1 MIVSS
6 FLSQLLPLL
15 ESLPC
20 GAVLLNRAGQ
30 VVHVNARACAMMGRG
45 PDELMGRRI
54 EGLYEGDEEAR
65 ATVAASVAD
74 FDTPVEAEFYL
85 PIAGGGRL
93 PVQTAARRLG
103 DSPPYSDL
111 RLITLAD
118 ISRQKTLEENF
129 KEQYRV
135 IAELSNTIL
144 DQAMGLKH
152 SNEDLEERVRQRT
165 RELHEANLDAIF
177 MLAVAAEAKDEDTG
191 RHVRRIEAYAQ
202 LLALELG
209 LPSHDCQEIGYSAI
223 LHDIGK
229 IHIPDQ
235 ILKKPGP
242 LTPEERTVC
251 QQHTVLGERI
261 LSDKPFFARARRI
274 ARWHHENW
282 DGSGYPDQLS
292 GYTMP
297 LEARIVHLAD
307 VYDALTSPRVYK
319 AAWSPFDAYA
329 VVVEADGRMF
339 DPDIVRA
346 FRSLWEKNRFDLSMA
361 APPAGAHAG
370 SAAAV
375 Q

>member
-6 FLSQLLPLL
+6 FLSQLVPLL

-20 GAVLLNRAGQ
+20 GAVLLDRAGRI
-30 VVHVNARACAMMGRG
+30 VHVNARACAMVGRVAG
-45 PDELMGRRI
+45 ELLGREI
-54 EGLYEGDEEAR
+54 AGLYEGDEAAR
-65 ATVAASVAD
+65 VLLAESLANFEVPS
-74 FDTPVEAEFYL
+74 EAEFYV
-85 PIAGGGRL
+85 PKADGGRL
-93 PVQTAARRLG
+93 PVQTAARVLG
-103 DSPPYSDL
+103 DSPPYCDH
-111 RLITLAD
+111 RLVTLAD
-118 ISRQKTLEENF
+118 ISRQKELEASL
-129 KEQYRV
+129 KEQYRT

-144 DQAMGLKH
+144 EQAVGLKH
-152 SNEDLEERVRQRT
+152 SNEDLEQRVRQRT
-165 RELHEANLDAIF
+165 RELHEANLDSIF

-202 LLALELG
+202 LLGMELG
-209 LPSHDCQEIGYSAI
+209 LPSADCEEIGYSSI

-242 LTPEERTVC
+242 LTPEERTIC

-261 LSDKPFFARARRI
+261 LSDKPFFLRARRI

-282 DGSGYPDQLS
+282 DGSGYPDGLS
-292 GYTMP
+292 GYAIP

-329 VVVEADGRMF
+329 VIAESEGRMF
-339 DPDIVRA
+339 DPQIVKA
-346 FRSLWEKNRFDLSMA
+346 FRSLWERNRFDLSA
-361 APPAGAHAG
+361 VAPPAVGAEPLLP
-370 SAAAV
+370 S
-375 Q
+375 

>member
-1 MIVSS
+1 MVVSS

-20 GAVLLNRAGQ
+20 GAVLLNRAGEI
-30 VVHVNARACAMMGRG
+30 VHVNSRACGMIGRG
-45 PDELMGRRI
+45 AEELVGRGI
-54 EGLYEGDEEAR
+54 AELYEGDEAAR
-65 ATVAASVAD
+65 AVLAESLVS
-74 FDTPVEAEFYL
+74 FDTPAEAEFYV
-85 PIAGGGRL
+85 PTADGGKL
-93 PVQTAARRLG
+93 PVLTAARRLG
-103 DSPPYSDL
+103 DSPPYSDH

-118 ISRQKTLEENF
+118 VSRQKELEESL
-129 KEQYRV
+129 KEQYRT

-165 RELHEANLDAIF
+165 RELHEANLDSIF

-191 RHVRRIEAYAQ
+191 RHVRRIEAYAH

-209 LPSHDCQEIGYSAI
+209 LPSHDCEEIGYSAI

-242 LTPEERTVC
+242 LTPEERAVC
-251 QQHTVLGERI
+251 QLHTVHGERI
-261 LSDKPFFARARRI
+261 LSDKPFFTRARRI

-292 GYTMP
+292 GYAIP

-329 VVVEADGRMF
+329 VVIESDGRMF
-339 DPDIVRA
+339 DPQIVKA
-346 FRSLWEKNRFDLSMA
+346 FRALWERNRFDLSMA
-361 APPAGAHAG
+361 APPAGAVGAGQAHA
-370 SAAAV
+370 
-375 Q
+375 